1 MGELTLFIFRIA
13 FLAVLWVFVFIVIFA
28 LRSDMFGQRVRKLPT
43 TTAVA
48 FPKPATAARTTPS
61 SPAARQSSA
70 LASRLVI
77 TAGAKEGLEV
87 PLPEE
92 FLTIGRSSESG
103 LVVRD
108 DYTSTNHARLIK
120 SEKGWILEDL
130 DSTNG
135 TLLNGNRVTEP
146 TQVPL
151 GAPITIGTTT
161 FELRR

>member
-1 MGELTLFIFRIA
+1 MGELTLFIFRLA
-13 FLAVLWVFVFIVIFA
+13 FLALLWVFVFVVIFA
-28 LRSDMFGQRVRKLPT
+28 LRSDMFGQRVRKLPA
-43 TTAVA
+43 TTATP
-48 FPKPATAARTTPS
+48 FPQPAAPARAASAPRQSGAPAT
-61 SPAARQSSA
+61 
-70 LASRLVI
+70 RLVI

-87 PLPEE
+87 PLPDE

-135 TLLNGNRVTEP
+135 TLLNGSRVTEP
-146 TQVPL
+146 TQIPL
-151 GAPITIGTTT
+151 NTPITIGTTT